1 MCGICGAIR
10 LRGDGG
16 PPVDARTLRAMT
28 AAIVHRGP
36 DDSGYYS
43 DDDAAIGV
51 RRLSIVDVARGH
63 QPMWNERGTVV
74 VAQNGELYNQDD
86 IRGGLEELGY
96 GFRTT
101 CDTEVLPHLYAAH
114 GDGAPEPLN
123 GMFAFVI
130 WDAERRRA
138 VLARDRIGIKPLYY
152 ADLGD
157 VLLFGSELKALLASG
172 LVSTEIDVEAVDLL
186 LALGFVPAPRTLLKQ
201 VKKLQPGHRIVVEP
215 PAVRVEPY
223 WRYPEPSPLEDR
235 SDQEWQ
241 EELLE
246 LLRDSVRRQL
256 MSDVPLGAMLSGGL
270 DSSLIVALM
279 AEQMSQPVKTFS
291 VAFAG
296 TPDSE
301 LAVARA
307 TSAALGTEHHELE
320 LSLDDPVDLEALV
333 WSLDEPLADL
343 SSIGFAALSS
353 LTAQHVTVA
362 LSGQGADELLAG
374 YERYRDIA
382 MVDRLAS
389 APVPVRRAAAA
400 VGRRAP
406 ARLRRA
412 TAVAAATDPVA
423 AGLAAR
429 SEWIESARVRSAQGA
444 LRNVPDVLRQ
454 TVDERLNGSSSR
466 GVERALVLD
475 AQLSLVD
482 DMLHYFDRTS
492 MAHSLEVRVPYL
504 DHRLVELCSRMPTR
518 LKLGRGET
526 KHILRSVARGRVPD
540 EVIDRPKVGFFS
552 GAVDHWFKRQ
562 IGGLV
567 GDILLD
573 PGARYTEF
581 VSREEV
587 ESLMRS
593 DGPYRKS
600 KLLLSILMLELWLST
615 YLRNATHA
623 AAYAEATA

>member
-10 LRGDGG
+10 LRGEGA
-16 PPVDARTLRAMT
+16 PPVDTPTLRAMT

-36 DDSGYYS
+36 DDAGYYS
-43 DDDAAIGV
+43 DGGAAIGV
-51 RRLSIVDVARGH
+51 RRLSIVDVERGH
-63 QPMWNERGTVV
+63 QPMANAGGTVV
-74 VAQNGELYNQDD
+74 VAQNGELYNHDD
-86 IRGGLEELGY
+86 LRRELEEAGHT
-96 GFRTT
+96 FRTT
-101 CDTEVLPHLYAAH
+101 CDTEVLPHLYAEH
-114 GDGAPEPLN
+114 GDNAAGPLN
-123 GMFAFVI
+123 GMFAFVV
-130 WDAERRRA
+130 WDSERRRT
-138 VLARDRIGIKPLYY
+138 VIARDRLGIKPLYY
-152 ADLGD
+152 AEVGD
-157 VLLFGSELKALLASG
+157 VLLFGSELKAVLASG
-172 LVSTEIDVEAVDLL
+172 LVSTEIDVGAVELL
-186 LALGFVPAPRTLLKQ
+186 LSLGFVPAPRTLLKQ
-201 VKKLQPGHRIVVEP
+201 VKKLRSGHRIVVAP

-223 WRYPEPSPLEDR
+223 WRYPDSDPIDDR
-235 SDQEWQ
+235 SDVEWQ

-301 LAVARA
+301 LSVARA
-307 TSAALGTEHHELE
+307 TSEMLGTEHHELE
-320 LSLDDPVDLEALV
+320 LSLDDTVDLEALI
-333 WSLDEPLADL
+333 WALDEPLADL
-343 SSIGFAALSS
+343 SSVGFSALAA

-374 YERYRDIA
+374 YERYRHIA
-382 MVDRLAS
+382 LIDRVGSTPMSL
-389 APVPVRRAAAA
+389 RRAAAL
-400 VGRRAP
+400 VGRSGP
-406 ARLRRA
+406 SRLRRA
-412 TAVAAATDPVA
+412 AAMAAAADPIA
-423 AGLAAR
+423 AGLSLR
-429 SEWIESARVRSAQGA
+429 SEWVESARVRSAQDA
-444 LRNVPDVLRQ
+444 LRDVPDVLQ
-454 TVDERLNGSSSR
+454 QAIDERLNGSPSR

-475 AQLSLVD
+475 AQLSLAD

-504 DHRLVELCSRMPTR
+504 DHRVVELCSRMPTR
-518 LKLGRGET
+518 LKLSRNET

-540 EVIDRPKVGFFS
+540 NVIDRPKVGFFS
-552 GAVDHWFKRQ
+552 GSVDRWFKRQ

-567 GDILLD
+567 GDVLLD

-587 ESLMRS
+587 EHLMQS
-593 DGPYRKS
+593 TGSYRKS

-615 YLRNATHA
+615 YLPHARQAAT
-623 AAYAEATA
+623 YADATA